1 MDHLLEEANLKSFFA
16 TLPFHTKSGSTAIS
30 SFFSSSPSSKK
41 DIARRTNTV
50 LEVRD
55 INKNPHNKAVNL
67 KLWSEIKRTEEIID
81 PYIDSANDLTEQTES
96 ELFFTGTH
104 TKVFNTFPFLI
115 TILLILKIWVGP
127 VLGLMTP
134 LLFIIAPYIIIKL
147 FMNLPIPWE
156 VYLNMMKEVVLGI
169 RADQPVGLKQLSQ
182 GLYLLTSFGQG
193 MVQPILTA
201 QQTYKT
207 DCKIKEIGLA
217 VNEYIY
223 ASTGIFD
230 KLFAK
235 TSLHKRPPLPMDLSP
250 RDAYWWLREN
260 QMLFKS
266 WRNQVGCMDVY
277 MTFALKNEWIPVL
290 WSETDTFKFDGL
302 ADLCISKP
310 KKSTIEFGGH
320 SIITGPNR
328 GGKSS
333 FLRAVLQQV
342 LFARIMGL
350 TNCTSA
356 SLPWVSWIHSR
367 IRSLDTPGEASL
379 FEEDVKSCAGILNKL
394 SPTRYGLVVID
405 ELFHSTNPP
414 DALFCA
420 KTFLGSFWKTNTVT
434 SLISTHSFELLET
447 LPSHVDTLC
456 FPAETNEKTGLLD
469 YSYVVDNGV
478 CMKSSVR
485 EVLQEAG
492 FVLSKAA

>member
-16 TLPFHTKSGSTAIS
+16 TLPFKTKSGSQAIQ
-30 SFFSSSPSSKK
+30 SFFSNSPSKK
-41 DIARRTNTV
+41 DVTRRTNTI
-50 LEVRD
+50 LELREKK
-55 INKNPHNKAVNL
+55 NKYLNI
-67 KLWSEIKRTEEIID
+67 WSEIRRTEEIIE
-81 PYIDSANDLTEQTES
+81 PYIDSANDLTEQSES

-104 TKVFNTFPFLI
+104 TKVFNTVPFFI
-115 TILLILKIWVGP
+115 TILLILKIWIGP

-134 LLFIIAPYIIIKL
+134 VLFVIAPYIIIKL
-147 FMNLPIPWE
+147 FMNLPIPWN
-156 VYLNMMKEVVLGI
+156 VYLNMMKELVLGI
-169 RADQPVGLKQLSQ
+169 RADQPIGLKQLSQ

-223 ASTGIFD
+223 ATSEIFNN
-230 KLFAK
+230 LFAK
-235 TSLHKRPPLPMDLSP
+235 TCLQQVHLPLDLSA

-260 QMLFKS
+260 QMLFKT

-277 MTFALKNEWIPVL
+277 MTFSLMNEWIPVS
-290 WSETDTFKFDGL
+290 WAETDTFKFNGL
-302 ADLCISKP
+302 ADLCIDKP
-310 KKSTIEFGGH
+310 KKSTISFGGH

-342 LFARIMGL
+342 LFARVMGI
-350 TNCTSA
+350 TNCKLA
-356 SLPWVSWIHSR
+356 EIPWVSWIHSR

-379 FEEDVKSCAGILNKL
+379 FEEDVKSCAGILTKV

-420 KTFLGSFWKTNTVT
+420 KTFLGEFWKASTVT
-434 SLISTHSFELLET
+434 SLISTHSFEILDT
-447 LPSHVDTLC
+447 MPKHVSTLC
-456 FPAETNEKTGLLD
+456 FPAEINEVTGKLD
-469 YSYVVDNGV
+469 YSYVVDEGI
-478 CMKSSVR
+478 CILSSVR
-485 EVLQEAG
+485 EVLEEAG
-492 FVLSKAA
+492 FRVRRA